1 MKHFPGLLLLS
12 LFLVCVLYESPAA
25 GGEPAGDEA
34 SLPDLSGTWAQ
45 VQIYSEVADFPI
57 LGKKKRAT
65 TIVLLLRLE
74 QEGRNIELRE
84 EYCATDI
91 ESGTRMVSTS
101 LSDAFLRSLGKTRRS
116 ALLERSD
123 GGIRFVQPW
132 TTDVRGARLENIESD
147 PLPTKADDP
156 RLVDQ
161 DGDGKPGV
169 TARAEILN
177 LVSAEVYAVQRVRY
191 RLTGTVIGT
200 DRIEG
205 LIEWSDEHI
214 VLGSSPSLPW
224 TDAPGVPD
232 PVPGH
237 SRFISVRV
245 DPDTDCAALRK
256 NWKGLFSAIREG
268 M

>member
-1 MKHFPGLLLLS
+1 MKHFSGLLLL
-12 LFLVCVLYESPAA
+12 FLLIVGPIHVRPAA
-25 GGEPAGDEA
+25 GGEPAGDGA

-45 VQIYSEVADFPI
+45 VQIYSEVVDFPI
-57 LGKKKRAT
+57 LGKKKRT
-65 TIVLLLRLE
+65 TMIVLLLRME
-74 QEGRNIELRE
+74 QEGRNIKLRE

-101 LSDAFLRSLGKTRRS
+101 LPDAFLRSLGKTRRS
-116 ALLERSD
+116 AHLEHSD
-123 GGIRFVQPW
+123 EGIRFVQPW

-169 TARAEILN
+169 TARAKIFD
-177 LVSAEVYAVQRVRY
+177 LVNAEVYAVQRVRY
-191 RLTGTVIGT
+191 RLTGTVFGA

-205 LIEWSDEHI
+205 LIEWSDEHV

-224 TDAPGVPD
+224 TDAPGAPD
-232 PVPGH
+232 PEPCR

-245 DPDTDCAALRK
+245 APDTDCATLRK
-256 NWKGLFSAIREG
+256 SWKDLFSEIRKG